1 MLKKRKPRGAN
12 AGGNEMR
19 TEEVRIVSDTVE
31 LEGTLAIPAGAHGIV
46 LFAHGS
52 GSSRLSPRNTYVA
65 EELRK
70 AGIGTLLFDLLTEEE
85 AADRNN
91 VFDVDF
97 LAHRLSDATR
107 WLRKHAG
114 TEKYAIG
121 YFGASTGAAAALI
134 AAAQDPSIS
143 AIVSRGGRPD
153 LAMQCLNKVKA
164 PTLLIVGGHD
174 SAVINFNEKAYA
186 RLRCEKALKIVPGA
200 THLFEEPGT
209 LDQVVRLARDWFG
222 RHLRAEQIPE
232 QDPVQ
237 ISGDC
242 PSYGPTVFKNRA
254 EAGRKLASMLTNYK
268 NQDIVVLGIPRG
280 GVPVALEVA
289 RVLEAPLDVIVV
301 RKLGAPDQPELGVG
315 AVVDGDHPE
324 SFLNVELIEQL
335 GVTREYLQEEMKE
348 QLKEIHRRQRLYR
361 GERSRVPLSGR
372 TVIVVDDGIATGGS
386 IRAALRGVRREKP
399 ARVVLAVP
407 VAPVESIEALRDE
420 ADEIVCF
427 SSPPAFYAVGQF
439 YRDFHQVS
447 DDEVIRLLESAS
459 RGEAREPVPV

>member
-1 MLKKRKPRGAN
+1 
-12 AGGNEMR
+12 MR
-19 TEEVRIVSDTVE
+19 SLD
-31 LEGTLAIPAGAHGIV
+31 
-46 LFAHGS
+46 
-52 GSSRLSPRNTYVA
+52 
-65 EELRK
+65 
-70 AGIGTLLFDLLTEEE
+70 
-85 AADRNN
+85 
-91 VFDVDF
+91 
-97 LAHRLSDATR
+97 
-107 WLRKHAG
+107 
-114 TEKYAIG
+114 
-121 YFGASTGAAAALI
+121 
-134 AAAQDPSIS
+134 
-143 AIVSRGGRPD
+143 
-153 LAMQCLNKVKA
+153 KVNA

-174 SAVINFNEKAYA
+174 GPVITFNEKAYA

-209 LDQVVRLARDWFG
+209 LDQVVRLARDWFE
-222 RHLRAEQIPE
+222 RHLQAAQISK
-232 QDPVQ
+232 QDPGE
-237 ISGDC
+237 SFAGY
-242 PSYGPTVFKNRA
+242 PSYGPTVFRNRA
-254 EAGRKLASMLTNYK
+254 EAGRKLASLLTSYK

-289 RVLEAPLDVIVV
+289 QALQAPLDVIVV

-324 SFLNVELIEQL
+324 SFLNVELIEQI
-335 GVTREYLQEEMKE
+335 GVTKEYLHEEMKE
-348 QLKEIHRRQRLYR
+348 QLKEIHRRQKLYR
-361 GERSRVPLSGR
+361 GERSPIPLTGR

-386 IRAALRGVRREKP
+386 IRAALRGVRRQKP

-459 RGEAREPVPV
+459 RVEARQPATA